1 MGRRHLFVALVP
13 VVLSGVLVAA
23 SGCGGNTAASQPS
36 HQSSP
41 LAAQTAP
48 GWARVG
54 ISRVM
59 ATYLKPGRPAA
70 IEFQVG
76 SSQLQVFVLT
86 QKPLTAHVL
95 LLRSAGPTGS
105 SDGTFTVVPM
115 ETWTRSIGGIAY
127 VFTARSIK
135 PGPYRLVLKGEG
147 EVFTIEVK
155 QR

>member
-1 MGRRHLFVALVP
+1 MVRRHLFVALVA
-13 VVLSGVLVAA
+13 VVLGGVLVAA

-36 HQSSP
+36 HQSSS
-41 LAAQTAP
+41 LATQTTP
-48 GWARVG
+48 SWARVG

-70 IEFQVG
+70 IEFQVS

-95 LLRSAGPTGS
+95 FLRSAGPTGS
-105 SDGTFTVVPM
+105 SDDTLTVVPM
-115 ETWTRSIGGIAY
+115 ETSTRSIGGISY
-127 VFTARSIK
+127 VLTAKSIK
-135 PGPYRLVLKGEG
+135 PGPYRLVLRGEG